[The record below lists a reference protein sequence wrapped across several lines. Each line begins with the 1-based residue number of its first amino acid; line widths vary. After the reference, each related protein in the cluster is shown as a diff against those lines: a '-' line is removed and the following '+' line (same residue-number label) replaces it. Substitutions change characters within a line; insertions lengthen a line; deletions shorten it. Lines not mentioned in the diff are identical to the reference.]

1 MEHLLF
7 LTGRLAEPS
16 LRRVLEGLSAGGDLP
31 FTWEVHEL
39 GLQVAA
45 LMTADLIRRR
55 LPRPVRAD
63 RVLVPGRCRGDLVAP
78 SAELG
83 LPVERGPEELKDLP
97 RHFRRAAQPVDL
109 SEVRV
114 CIFAEIVDAPRLTVA
129 QILARAAELQADGA
143 DVIDLGC
150 LPDTPFPHL
159 AESVMALKAAGF
171 AVSVDSLAADEL
183 LTGGRAGV
191 DYLLSLPPALLWIAD
206 EVAATPVLIGST
218 PDDEEGLAASIETL
232 QRRGRPFLA
241 DAILDP
247 IPFGLTRSIVRYQR
261 LRDRFPDAP
270 IMMGTGNLTELT
282 EADTSGIHALL
293 LGIAAE
299 LDVAALLTTQVSA
312 HARRAVAEADHARR
326 VMQAAR
332 RMQAL
337 PKGLSDRL
345 MTVHDKHPWPDSD
358 DEIATQAAAVR
369 DPNFRIHVNTTG
381 LHVYNRDGLR
391 RDTDPFRLWP
401 QLGLEDDAG
410 HAFYMGV
417 ELARAEIAWQL
428 GKRYVQDQPL
438 DWGIAAVPRPPEDLA
453 AWCAPAPTRSKQRRQ
468 APSLQAT
475 PPTEPTPAQPVQ
487 ETSMTHHTNDVIYE
501 AVVTTVSP
509 SGALH
514 VAPMGVRYR
523 GDEVVVMPFKPSTT
537 LENILANGEAVLNLL
552 TDTRV
557 FAGCVTGRRDWPT
570 QACSTVRV
578 PRLNA
583 ALRHLELKLR
593 AVEDD
598 AMRPTLTFQVL
609 GDHSH
614 APFLGMNR
622 AQAAVIEGAVLVS
635 RLRLLPLERIER
647 EMAALQIAIDKTASD
662 AEREAWG
669 WLQDAVAAHR
679 QRQEPRTAA

>member
-55 LPRPVRAD
+55 LPRPVRAH
-63 RVLVPGRCRGDLVAP
+63 RVLVPGRCRGDLAAL

-114 CIFAEIVDAPRLTVA
+114 RIFAEIVDAPRLRVA
-129 QILARAAELQADGA
+129 QILVRAAQLRADGA

-159 AESVMALKAAGF
+159 AEGVQALKAAGF
-171 AVSVDSLAADEL
+171 TVSVDSLSAEEL
-183 LTGGRAGV
+183 LAGGRAGA

-206 EVAATPVLIGST
+206 EVAATPVLIGAT
-218 PDDEEGLAASIETL
+218 PEDEEGLAASIEVL

-261 LRDRFPDAP
+261 LRDRFPNAP

-293 LGIAAE
+293 LGMAAE
-299 LDVAALLTTQVSA
+299 LDVAALLTTQVST

-332 RMQAL
+332 RTQSL

-345 MTVHDKHPWPDSD
+345 MTVHDKHPWPDSSE
-358 DEIATQAAAVR
+358 EIAAQAAAVR
-369 DPNFRIHVNTTG
+369 DPNFRIQVSAEG

-391 RDTDPFRLWP
+391 RDTDPLRLWP

-438 DWGIAAVPRPPEDLA
+438 DWGIAAAPRPLEDLGG
-453 AWCAPAPTRSKQRRQ
+453 WCAPAPTRSKQRRQ
-468 APSLQAT
+468 APSLQAA
-475 PPTEPTPAQPVQ
+475 PATESPAAPPAQ
-487 ETSMTHHTNDVIYE
+487 ETPMAHHTNDVIYE
-501 AVVTTVSP
+501 AVVTTVSA

-523 GDEVVVMPFKPSTT
+523 GDEVVILPFKPSTT
-537 LENILANGEAVLNLL
+537 LENILAGGEAVLNLL

-570 QACSTVRV
+570 QVCTAVRV

-583 ALRHLELKLR
+583 ALRHLELKLHR
-593 AVEDD
+593 VDDD

-679 QRQEPRTAA
+679 QRPEPRAAA